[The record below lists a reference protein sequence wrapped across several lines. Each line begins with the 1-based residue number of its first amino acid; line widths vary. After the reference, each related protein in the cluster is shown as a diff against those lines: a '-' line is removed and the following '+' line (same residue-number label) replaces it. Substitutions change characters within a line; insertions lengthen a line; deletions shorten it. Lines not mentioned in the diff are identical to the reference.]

1 MLRAAGIT
9 IVKEHTGDG
18 TEVRCCCPDCDPDLD
33 GHLYVNAVTGA
44 AFCQKCTR
52 RTNLWALCGESPAIT
67 PEETQRYEILAATAA
82 YYQSRL
88 TEEAR
93 HYLTEERGLTPEVVE
108 RFKVGWADGGLLRH
122 LVYEKGFPVGACV
135 TAGVLSRDEQRGTRD
150 FFYQRIIFPNV
161 VGGRVVH
168 LSGRVLGDSRPKWLH
183 LPGEITYPF
192 NADALRRPDCAW
204 VEGILDVLSLACWGI
219 HAAAGLGTHA
229 KQEWVELVPEQ
240 NRIVVAL
247 DGDAAGSSGSL
258 KAAEVLGSRAR
269 IASLPPGKDPN
280 DMLREGRRAE
290 FEECLRTAVDL
301 LTFQINQVPTDT
313 PRTELPL
320 LLADVLKQ
328 MAASDAASA
337 EAYLGVLK
345 ARFGLR
351 GEEMKAYRQLVKAL
365 RSAAKDSGDDGAS
378 GDFTY
383 TALFDGLV
391 DLVDDEGE
399 PAFLV
404 MVDGELEVV
413 RTAERDG
420 TMLVPPPKENI
431 PWLLPRAD
439 EVLRYYATD
448 GDGRLYDDLV
458 AYHRGVSELPDDFH
472 YEFLAIWDLHTYL
485 LEQMNYSPELCFFAV
500 PVRGKSRTGK
510 AIVYVSYRGIHV
522 VSLRE
527 AYILR
532 FASDLGG
539 TIFFDIRSL
548 WQKALRE
555 GSDDILLCRFE
566 RGLRVPRVNNPDRG
580 PHRDTVYYSV
590 FGPTVIST
598 NDPIHHIL
606 DTRAVTIVMPETTR
620 RFEVD
625 VTPEAAQPL
634 RERLVAFRARHLN
647 QPLPEASKPAA
658 GRLGD
663 ILRPLRQI
671 VRLARP
677 DRESAF
683 LAFVNRLQRERLT
696 DRAETLEAELLR
708 ILEGLRDRVSEG
720 LLPVR
725 LVTEALNDGR
735 LEKDQ
740 VSSQKVGWRLRSLG
754 FEKGRREE
762 AGATIRWD
770 EGALARAMQAYGLQN
785 STDSTDCTAPT
796 PETALPPVETDE
808 SVELVRGAG
817 GHGAHIPS
825 VIPDAAPQPD
835 EPTPGPHRPCY
846 ACGGEH
852 LWLDTLGAW
861 HCGTCHPAADQG
873 TVVRW
878 VTACSGK
885 ES

>member
-1 MLRAAGIT
+1 MSDQTLAPGEALSLLRGAGIP
-9 IVKEHTGDG
+9 IVKERTGDG
-18 TEVRCCCPDCDPDLD
+18 TEIRCCCPKHPDSD
-33 GHLYVNAVTGA
+33 GHLYVNALTGG
-44 AFCQKCTR
+44 AFCQKCGL
-52 RTNLWALCGESPAIT
+52 RTHINALCGHEAPTAEMAD
-67 PEETQRYEILAATAA
+67 PRYEILAASAA
-82 YYQSRL
+82 YYRSHL
-88 TEEAR
+88 SEEAR
-93 HYLTEERGLTPEVVE
+93 RYLVEERCLLPEVLD
-108 RFKVGWADGGLLRH
+108 RFQVGWAGGGLRQH
-122 LVYEKGFPVGACV
+122 LLEEKGFSADACV
-135 TAGVLSRDEQRGTRD
+135 PAGVLKKDEQRGLRD
-150 FFYQRIIFPNV
+150 YFYQRIMFPNT

-168 LSGRVLGDSRPKWLH
+168 LSGRALGDGKPKWCH
-183 LPGEITYPF
+183 LPGEIVYPF
-192 NADALRRPDCAW
+192 NADALRKPDCSW
-204 VEGILDVLSLACWGI
+204 VEGILDVLSLACWDI
-219 HAAAGLGTHA
+219 NAVAGLGTHA
-229 KQEWVELVPEQ
+229 KPEWVERVPDQ
-240 NRIVVAL
+240 NRIIVTL

-258 KAAEVLGSRAR
+258 RVAELLGNRAR
-269 IASLPPGKDPN
+269 IASLPAGKDPN
-280 DMLREGRRAE
+280 DLLREGRRAE
-290 FEECLRTAVDL
+290 FEGCLRTAVDL
-301 LTFQINQVPTDT
+301 LTFRINQVPVDV
-313 PRTELPL
+313 PRTELRRL
-320 LLADVLKQ
+320 LDDLLEQ
-328 MAASDAASA
+328 IAATDSASA
-337 EAYLGVLK
+337 EAYLGVVK
-345 ARFGLR
+345 ERFHLR
-351 GEEMKAYRQLVKAL
+351 GEEVKAYRQLIKEL
-365 RSAAKDSGDDGAS
+365 RSTPRDGRERS
-378 GDFTY
+378 NSEDCTY

-404 MVDGELEVV
+404 MVDGQLQVV

-420 TMLVPPPKENI
+420 TMLVPPPRESI

-439 EVLRYYATD
+439 EVLRHHEAD
-448 GDGRLYDDLV
+448 SDSKLYDDLV
-458 AYHRGVSELPDDFH
+458 AYHRDVSELPEDAY
-472 YEFLAIWDLHTYL
+472 YEFIAIWDLHTYL

-677 DRESAF
+677 DRENAF
-683 LAFVNRLQRERLT
+683 LAFVNNLQRERLR
-696 DRAETLEAELLR
+696 DRAETLEAALLR
-708 ILEGLRDRVSEG
+708 ILDALREEATADG

-725 LVTEALNDGR
+725 LVTGKLNEGR

-770 EGALARAMQAYGLQN
+770 EGALARAMQAYGLQDT
-785 STDSTDCTAPT
+785 TDSTAPT

-808 SVELVRGAG
+808 SVELVRGAEG
-817 GHGAHIPS
+817 SGAHIPPGTPS
-825 VIPDAAPQPD
+825 AGSQSDESAP
-835 EPTPGPHRPCY
+835 EPGHPCY
-846 ACGGEH
+846 
-852 LWLDTLGAW
+852 
-861 HCGTCHPAADQG
+861 TCHG
-873 TVVRW
+873 RR
-878 VTACSGK
+878 
-885 ES
+885 